1 MLHELCL
8 DKFRFFV
15 SKLDRQPMGFE
26 LMSLLLYTIHSYGRR
41 KCHFSPISLASS
53 LQHFG
58 FVSKIYLFIYL
69 RRVVYVC
76 YIVFLIIAIFFFFG
90 WGAFLVKQS
99 LGYSYSSIVLC
110 LRGSTIW

>member
-26 LMSLLLYTIHSYGRR
+26 PMSLLYTIHSYGRR

-69 RRVVYVC
+69 FIWEELYMYVTL
-76 YIVFLIIAIFFFFG
+76 FSLIIDFFFWMGGFPCETIFG
-90 WGAFLVKQS
+90 
-99 LGYSYSSIVLC
+99 I
-110 LRGSTIW
+110 

>member
-41 KCHFSPISLASS
+41 KCHFSPISLASI

-58 FVSKIYLFIYL
+58 FVSKIYVFIYL

-76 YIVFLIIAIFFFFG
+76 YIVFLNHCHFFFLDG
-90 WGAFLVKQS
+90 GLS
-99 LGYSYSSIVLC
+99 L
-110 LRGSTIW
+110 